1 MLCGPI
7 LSCAQG
13 SGLLVLDP
21 RRLWVSHSP
30 HFDCPSKWS
39 LSALTLPSR
48 DHRYQQ
54 MICTR
59 GRQSSNCTTVQVPH
73 PPGVPGRRVQWV
85 SKTSSRL
92 QSYCTWETT
101 TSGSLGKTHPAT
113 RRQPRQRGTLRCGL
127 RVHGSWGRWLTPSSI
142 GSRGRGKPFD
152 LEMGQLILPG
162 TERVPPSTRSGLHP
176 CPTFDWVTGWPRGSS
191 GEKGP

>member
-1 MLCGPI
+1 MEPL
-7 LSCAQG
+7 
-13 SGLLVLDP
+13 
-21 RRLWVSHSP
+21 SP
-30 HFDCPSKWS
+30 HP
-39 LSALTLPSR
+39 ALPGPQIPADDLHTR
-48 DHRYQQ
+48 QAVQQ
-54 MICTR
+54 LRHSTGSSSTR
-59 GRQSSNCTTVQVPH
+59 G
-73 PPGVPGRRVQWV
+73 PGQACAVGVKNLFPLTKLLYLGNNYFR
-85 SKTSSRL
+85 
-92 QSYCTWETT
+92 EF
-101 TSGSLGKTHPAT
+101 GKTHPAT

>member
-1 MLCGPI
+1 MLCDPI

-30 HFDCPSKWS
+30 RFDCPSKWS

-54 MICTR
+54 VICTR
-59 GRQSSNCTTVQVPH
+59 GRQSSNCATVQVPH
-73 PPGVPGRRVQWV
+73 PPRVPGRRVQWV

-92 QSYCTWETT
+92 QSYCTWERTT
-101 TSGSLGKTHPAT
+101 LGSLGRHTQ
-113 RRQPRQRGTLRCGL
+113 QPEGNRGSRKPWCGL

-142 GSRGRGKPFD
+142 RLLGRGKPFD
-152 LEMGQLILPG
+152 LEMGQLILPR

-176 CPTFDWVTGWPRGSS
+176 S
-191 GEKGP
+191 